1 MAIPHKKI
9 GRKDTRKAD
18 AKLLYYPQLVTM
30 GQNATLDS
38 IAYRMK
44 ETSSLSLGDIQ
55 SVLSNFVE
63 AMRSA
68 LYNGQ
73 SVNIRDFGVFSLSAR
88 TQGTEL
94 EKDCTTKN
102 IKAVKINF
110 RASSSVRPNLT
121 STRAGDKLEFIDI
134 VAALAGQK
142 EGGGDNGGGT
152 PTDPGNPGTPGDDD
166 DDPNG

>member
-1 MAIPHKKI
+1 M
-9 GRKDTRKAD
+9 
-18 AKLLYYPQLVTM
+18 
-30 GQNATLDS
+30 
-38 IAYRMK
+38 
-44 ETSSLSLGDIQ
+44 
-55 SVLSNFVE
+55 
-63 AMRSA
+63 
-68 LYNGQ
+68 
-73 SVNIRDFGVFSLSAR
+73 SAR